1 MKLRFN
7 DGTEKTVT
15 TNPIEQKL
23 FRNGQPYGWV
33 LNVSVSGLTSAD
45 VENVLTTENIQ
56 NMSLITDE
64 SKKIVELLGYEKVSA
79 LTIRHSDTQTIAEIQ
94 FAKGV

>member
-7 DGTEKTVT
+7 DGTERTVT

-23 FRNGQPYGWV
+23 FRNGQPYGW
-33 LNVSVSGLTSAD
+33 LLSVSVAD
-45 VENVLTTENIQ
+45 LIATEVENVLSTENIQ
-56 NMSLITDE
+56 NMSLIADE
-64 SKKIVELLGYEKVSA
+64 NNKTVELLGYEKVSA
-79 LTIRHSDTQTIAEIQ
+79 LTIRHTETQTIAEIQ